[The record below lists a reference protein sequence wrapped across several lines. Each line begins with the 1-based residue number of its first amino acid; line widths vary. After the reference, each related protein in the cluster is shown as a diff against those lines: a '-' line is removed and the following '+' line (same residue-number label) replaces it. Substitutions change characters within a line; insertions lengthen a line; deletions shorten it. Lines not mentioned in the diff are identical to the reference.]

1 MDFFSGI
8 FDALGTF
15 QWETL
20 FQLVCVTLIMVAGP
34 AVIFVLAFRNGG
46 NL

>member
-8 FDALGTF
+8 LEGVGSF

-20 FQLVCVTLIMVAGP
+20 FQLVSVTFIMLAGP
-34 AVIFVLAFRNGG
+34 AVILVLAVRNG
-46 NL
+46 NM

>member
-1 MDFFSGI
+1 MDFLSGI
-8 FDALGTF
+8 SDAVSTF

-20 FQLVCVTLIMVAGP
+20 FQLVSVTFIMLAGP
-34 AVIFVLAFRNGG
+34 AVIAVLAFRNG